1 MEEARLVHERLEELK
16 GAAGQAR
23 AVGDLQ
29 RLQVSILI
37 GLIGLF
43 FFS

>member
-1 MEEARLVHERLEELK
+1 MEQIMEEARLVHERLEELK

-29 RLQVSILI
+29 RLQVRHRHSQY
-37 GLIGLF
+37 
-43 FFS
+43 